1 MSGASRCGTLAA
13 AVCAPEA
20 VIPLDFATEYAVR
33 RLIHRSAELQDLGQV
48 EELAQLFAHGAI
60 VFGGLGHVY
69 EGVEGVRNLLN
80 QHVFYDAN
88 GLPADPAHIYAT
100 TRALHYITN
109 VDVFID
115 LTGSAAATSR
125 FLIVHQR
132 DGSPRIVFGGRYL
145 DSFAAGDAGYH
156 FRRRIVEVH
165 IIGDTEGYVKTN
177 VWGT

>member
-1 MSGASRCGTLAA
+1 MCGASRSGTLETAA
-13 AVCAPEA
+13 YASEA
-20 VIPLDFATEYAVR
+20 VITLDFATEYAVR

-48 EELAQLFAHGAI
+48 EELAQLFAHGEI

-69 EGVEGVRNLLN
+69 VGVEGVRSLLSQN
-80 QHVFYDAN
+80 VFYDAN
-88 GLPADPAHIYAT
+88 GLPGDPAQIYAT

-109 VDVFID
+109 VDVFMD

-145 DSFAAGDAGYH
+145 DSFATAGDGYH

-165 IIGDTEGYVKTN
+165 IVGDTEGYLKTN
-177 VWGT
+177 LWGA

>member
-1 MSGASRCGTLAA
+1 M
-13 AVCAPEA
+13 
-20 VIPLDFATEYAVR
+20 DFATEYAVR

-48 EELAQLFAHGAI
+48 EELAQLFARGEI
-60 VFGGLGHVY
+60 VFGGLGQVY
-69 EGVEGVRNLLN
+69 AGVEGVRNLLSQN
-80 QHVFYDAN
+80 VFYDAN
-88 GLPADPAHIYAT
+88 GTPGDPTQIYAT

-115 LTGSAAATSR
+115 LTGCAAATSR

-145 DSFAAGDAGYH
+145 DSFAAEGDGHH

-165 IIGDTEGYVKTN
+165 IVGDTEGYLKTN
-177 VWGT
+177 LWGA

>member
-1 MSGASRCGTLAA
+1 
-13 AVCAPEA
+13 
-20 VIPLDFATEYAVR
+20 LDFATEYAVR

-48 EELAQLFAHGAI
+48 EELAQLFAHGEI

-69 EGVEGVRNLLN
+69 EGVEGVRNLLS
-80 QHVFYDAN
+80 QHLFYDAN
-88 GLPADPAHIYAT
+88 GLPADPVQVYAT

-109 VDVFID
+109 VDIFLD

-132 DGSPRIVFGGRYL
+132 NRSPRIVFGGRYL
-145 DSFAAGDAGYH
+145 DSFAAGDGGYH

-165 IIGDTEGYVKTN
+165 ITGDTEGYLKEN
-177 VWGT
+177 LWGA